1 MMRNLTAAF
10 LILWGFAPALIADDR
25 PNVVLILS
33 DDQAWT
39 DYSFMGHPHIDTPR
53 LDQLAAQ
60 SVVFRRGYVPT
71 SLCRPSL
78 MTIITGRYASD
89 HGVTGNDPSP
99 AVAPTGSPEDDR
111 RRAELIAKIDGL
123 TTVAGAL
130 SDAGYATFQTGKWWE
145 GTPQRGGFEAGMTR
159 GFPKPGGRH
168 GDDGLKI
175 GRDTMQPVDDFIARS
190 AAAGKPFF
198 LWYAPFLP
206 HAPHDPSPKLIAK
219 YKAMG
224 LSDPVARY
232 YANCERFDE
241 TCGEVLDRLDDAGVA
256 DNTLVVYLTDNG
268 WIQSE
273 KRNRFAARSKQT
285 PYEGGVR
292 TPIMYR
298 WPAKFPPAERTELAT
313 SLDIMPT
320 MLAAAGVE
328 APTDLPGLN
337 LVPALSTGTPID
349 RDVIFGEGFSH
360 DIIDLDDSSETLMY
374 RWVISGDW
382 KLIRHYGGV
391 VNRYEWVHPADTP
404 DVQLYD
410 LAADPAETHDLADE
424 KPEVVARLDELLRT
438 DGPTVK
444 P

>member
-1 MMRNLTAAF
+1 MNRTAALF
-10 LILWGFAPALIADDR
+10 LLLAWVSPGLADEEPKDDR
-25 PNVVLILS
+25 PNIVLILS

-39 DYSFMGHPHIDTPR
+39 DYSFMGHEHIETPR
-53 LDQLAAQ
+53 LDELAAE

-78 MTIITGRYASD
+78 MSIITGRYASS

-99 AVAPTGSPEDDR
+99 AVAPRGSEADDR
-111 RRAELIAKIDGL
+111 RRAELIAKIDDF

-130 SDAGYATFQTGKWWE
+130 SAAGYATFQTGKWWE
-145 GTPQRGGFEAGMTR
+145 GAPQRGGFEAGMTR
-159 GFPKPGGRH
+159 GFPKPAGRH

-175 GRDTMQPVDDFIARS
+175 GRTTMKPVDDFIARS
-190 AAAGKPFF
+190 TADQKPFF

-206 HAPHDPSPKLIAK
+206 HAPHDPPPERLAK
-219 YKAMG
+219 YVAMG

-241 TCGEVLDRLDDAGVA
+241 TCGHVLDQLDAAGVA
-256 DNTLVVYLTDNG
+256 DNTLIVYLTDNG

-273 KRNRFAARSKQT
+273 QRNRFAARSKQT

-298 WPAKFPPAERTELAT
+298 WPSKLPAAERPELAT

-328 APTDLPGLN
+328 APGDLPGLN
-337 LVPALSTGTPID
+337 LLPALSTGDPID
-349 RDVIFGEGFSH
+349 RDTIFGEGFSH
-360 DIIDLDDSSETLMY
+360 DIIDLDDPSETLMY
-374 RWVISGDW
+374 RWVIQGDW
-382 KLIRHYGGV
+382 KLIRHFPGV
-391 VNRYEWVHPADTP
+391 VTRYAEFHPTDTP
-404 DVQLYD
+404 EVQLYD
-410 LAADPAETHDLADE
+410 LANDPAEQHDRAADRPG
-424 KPEVVARLDELLRT
+424 KVAKLSDLLDTR
-438 DGPTVK
+438 GPR
-444 P
+444 